1 MVSPCDHR
9 EAGDTDNPII
19 GPAINHVPLPDRA
32 EVISTRL
39 TRRQALLVAACL
51 LAAPARAQSGMRVL
65 LPSAQLS
72 FQKLEK
78 ITAYFNQQVTAGKIA
93 GANVLIQRHAIPIY
107 SRSFGKIDVA
117 TGEAMSPDAIFRLHS
132 LSKPITSVSAML
144 LVDEKRVNVDD
155 ALAEY
160 IPSFANS
167 KVGVEGKSDN
177 GDPML
182 RLDALQRPITIKDL
196 LCHSSGIT
204 YGFYGNGM
212 VRAAYADASLFSQKL
227 DNAELAD
234 KIASLPLAEQPGEMW
249 DYGHST
255 DVLGRVI
262 EVVSGKSLYDFQNQ
276 RLFSQLGMAD
286 TAYYV
291 ADPEKYRL
299 IAKPLPNDND
309 FRTGHE
315 PDPKVAPKYQSGG
328 AGLFSTVGD
337 LALFCQMILN
347 GGSLRGTLYLKPD
360 TFSAMVQDQ
369 VVPKGPIKQ
378 GDYYFPG
385 DGFGFGLG
393 FAIRSEEG
401 KLSLPGS
408 PGELKWDGAGGEYFW
423 IDRQQDMFVILLM
436 QSPSERGR
444 IHGDLKAMVY
454 DAFENP
460 LGR

>member
-1 MVSPCDHR
+1 
-9 EAGDTDNPII
+9 
-19 GPAINHVPLPDRA
+19 
-32 EVISTRL
+32 
-39 TRRQALLVAACL
+39 
-51 LAAPARAQSGMRVL
+51 MRVL

-78 ITAYFNQQVTAGKIA
+78 ITAYFNQQVVSGKIA

-107 SRSFGKIDVA
+107 SRSFGKIDVT
-117 TGEAMSPDAIFRLHS
+117 TGEPMRPEAIFRLHS

-144 LVDEKRVNVDD
+144 LVDERRVSVDD
-155 ALAEY
+155 PLSEY
-160 IPSFANS
+160 IPAFANA
-167 KVGVEGKSDN
+167 KVGVESKSDN
-177 GDPML
+177 GEPVL
-182 RLDALQRPITIKDL
+182 TLDGLQRPITIKDL
-196 LCHSSGIT
+196 LRHSSGIT
-204 YGFYGNGM
+204 YGFYGKGM
-212 VRAAYADASLFSQKL
+212 VRAAYADASLFSQRL
-227 DNAELAD
+227 DNAEVAEQ
-234 KIASLPLAEQPGEMW
+234 IASLPLAEQPGEVW

-262 EVVSGKSLYDFQNQ
+262 EVISGRSLYDFQKE
-276 RLFSQLGMAD
+276 RLFSLLGMKD

-299 IAKPLPNDND
+299 ICKPLPSDSD

-315 PDPKVAPKYQSGG
+315 PDPKAAPKHRSGG
-328 AGLFSTVGD
+328 AGLLSTVGD

-347 GGSLRGTLYLKPD
+347 GGSLSGTLYLKPD
-360 TFSAMVQDQ
+360 TFNAMVQDQ
-369 VVPKGPIKQ
+369 IVPKGPIKKS
-378 GDYYFPG
+378 DYYFPG

-401 KLSLPGS
+401 QFSLPGS

-444 IHGDLKAMVY
+444 IHADLKAMVY

>member
-1 MVSPCDHR
+1 MV
-9 EAGDTDNPII
+9 AG
-19 GPAINHVPLPDRA
+19 RA
-32 EVISTRL
+32 
-39 TRRQALLVAACL
+39 
-51 LAAPARAQSGMRVL
+51 LAQKNTRVL

-78 ITAYFNQQVTAGKIA
+78 ITAYFNQQVASGKIA
-93 GANVLIQRHAIPIY
+93 GANLLIQRHAIPIY
-107 SRSFGKIDVA
+107 SRSFGKTDV
-117 TGEAMSPDAIFRLHS
+117 TTREPMRPEAIFRLHS

-144 LVDEKRVNVDD
+144 LIDEGRMNLDD
-155 ALAEY
+155 PLAQY
-160 IPSFANS
+160 IPAFANA

-177 GDPML
+177 GEPIL
-182 RLDALQRPITIKDL
+182 TLEPVHRPITIRDL
-196 LCHSSGIT
+196 LRHSSGIT
-204 YGFYGNGM
+204 YGFYGKSM
-212 VRAAYADASLFSQKL
+212 VRSAYANAALFAPSM
-227 DNAELAD
+227 DNAELAE
-234 KIASLPLAEQPGEMW
+234 KIASLPLAEQPGEVW

-262 EVVSGKSLYDFQNQ
+262 EVVSGKSLYDFQKA
-276 RLFSQLGMAD
+276 RLFGQLGMAD

-291 ADPEKYRL
+291 ADPAKYPL
-299 IAKPLPNDND
+299 IANALPSDSD

-315 PDPKVAPKYQSGG
+315 PDPKIAPKYQSGG
-328 AGLFSTVGD
+328 GGLLSTTGD
-337 LALFCQMILN
+337 LARFCQMILN
-347 GGSLRGTLYLKPD
+347 GGSLDGTLYLKPD

-369 VVPKGPIKQ
+369 VVPRGPVRK

-393 FAIRSEEG
+393 FAIRSEQG
-401 KLSLPGS
+401 QFSSPGS

-423 IDRQQDMFVILLM
+423 VDRQQDMFVILLM

-444 IHGDLKAMVY
+444 IHADLKAMVY